1 MQKTLTCLIKV
12 VILISILAI
21 MAGCG
26 RAPAAP
32 ASVSNPTPDVSSIK
46 TEAAK
51 TVIAQITVD
60 AVLPPGASATNQP
73 QTETQVPVASLTP
86 SLVAT
91 LTATATNFITFTP
104 IPTTTATPLPTI
116 PKSDQAQLIYRTPK
130 EWAQFKPGDTFDV
143 VWTIQNIGAKTWNKE
158 YFFTYFNGTKMN
170 YNGDLI
176 FIDTPVNPGA
186 RTQFTIDMQAP
197 QSPGNYTT
205 SWALYNDN
213 KEILGQYFIT
223 IVVVGN

>member
-1 MQKTLTCLIKV
+1 MQKILTYLIKV
-12 VILISILAI
+12 VILISILVI

-26 RAPAAP
+26 SAPAAP
-32 ASVSNPTPDVSSIK
+32 ASVSNPTPDVSFIK

-60 AVLPPGASATNQP
+60 AVLTPVANATNQP
-73 QTETQVPVASLTP
+73 PTETQVPVASLTP

-91 LTATATNFITFTP
+91 LTATATNFVTFTP
-104 IPTTTATPLPTI
+104 IATTTATPLPTI
-116 PKSDQAQLIYRTPK
+116 PKSDQAQLLYRTPK
-130 EWAQFKPGDTFDV
+130 EWTQFKPADTFDV
-143 VWTIQNIGAKTWNKE
+143 VWTIQNIGVKTWNKE

-170 YNGDLI
+170 YNADII
-176 FIDTPVNPGA
+176 FINAPVNPGA

-205 SWALYNDN
+205 SWVLYNDN